1 VPNND
6 EADVCLLSDASSA
19 NRSSA
24 SRAGVWKTLEE
35 ITYAIV
41 DLKKHFAELDGAI
54 TYQVRAPKILPY
66 PPFETKLS
74 YMKLP

>member
-1 VPNND
+1 MTKRMFACYLMP
-6 EADVCLLSDASSA
+6 LLQIDPVLAVLGCGKPWS
-19 NRSSA
+19 
-24 SRAGVWKTLEE
+24 E

-41 DLKKHFAELDGAI
+41 DLKKYFAELDGAI

>member
-1 VPNND
+1 MTKRMFTCYLMP
-6 EADVCLLSDASSA
+6 LLQIDTD
-19 NRSSA
+19 A
-24 SRAGVWKTLEE
+24 SRARMWKTMEE
-35 ITYAIV
+35 ITHAIV

-74 YMKLP
+74 YRNCL